1 MTEVASLRNFDLI
14 PSSYSILTIIAH
26 GAESF
31 LREIDAIFESLKKI
45 MIIFPCLFLQ
55 MQASTLPSP
64 GFLLPIS

>member
-31 LREIDAIFESLKKI
+31 LKEIDAIFESLKKI
-45 MIIFPCLFLQ
+45 MIIPLSLQ
-55 MQASTLPSP
+55 IQASTLSSP